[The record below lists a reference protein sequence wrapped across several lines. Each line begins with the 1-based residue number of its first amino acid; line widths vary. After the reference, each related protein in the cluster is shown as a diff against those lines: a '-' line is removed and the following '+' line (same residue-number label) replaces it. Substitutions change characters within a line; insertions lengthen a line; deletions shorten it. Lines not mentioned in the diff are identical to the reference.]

1 LLQVNTKYTCKY
13 RDGTI
18 VEDLTFDES
27 YSLFTKALATD
38 NPCSVYPKLDNSK

>member
-1 LLQVNTKYTCKY
+1 LLQVSAKFTCKY

-27 YSLFTKALATD
+27 YSLFTEALTTD
-38 NPCSVYPKLDNSK
+38 NPCSVYPMQDNSK